1 MGMPSAHSTP
11 STAIAS
17 ASLAVGGM
25 PKSSLVVTG
34 LSEAAAIAFRSASFN
49 APPPARMTSSTADVF
64 SGWAMHEA
72 IASMTDAARSC
83 GEVRPHCE
91 ATQETSSSDVPSDRL
106 DFACFPRR
114 FASSC
119 ATGG

>member
-34 LSEAAAIAFRSASFN
+34 MSEAAAMAFTSVSFDV
-49 APPPARMTSSTADVF
+49 PALPRPSVRVDHDVDDRA
-64 SGWAMHEA
+64 GQQV
-72 IASMTDAARSC
+72 ARS
-83 GEVRPHCE
+83 
-91 ATQETSSSDVPSDRL
+91 
-106 DFACFPRR
+106 
-114 FASSC
+114 
-119 ATGG
+119 